1 MPVEGGV
8 LAFLK
13 LLDKRVSRGE
23 QRFSRW
29 IIQHGYV
36 SMGTSVGHLKT
47 PWDQGCC
54 PIGKAGR
61 GCACAHGLR
70 ALVDSTSKESPLLN

>member
-47 PWDQGCC
+47 PWDQGCWSHWESWKGLCLC
-54 PIGKAGR
+54 PWA
-61 GCACAHGLR
+61 
-70 ALVDSTSKESPLLN
+70 